1 MYLGNLKSPDKAAL
15 HPYSYKDVKQPPNVD
30 HVVYSVFLVFLLKC
44 ENYVFFI
51 LFSLKSM
58 F

>member
-44 ENYVFFI
+44 ENYVF
-51 LFSLKSM
+51 LFCFL
-58 F
+58 